1 LRNMQSATGV
11 AECDGSSGTMVLSKG
26 VTAMSID
33 DILSKTIHV
42 IVLLAGKCPNCGRY
56 NEQKIFDYGKKT
68 VREFEQQA
76 ENTGHP
82 VEPLNCR
89 ACKDQYSPEYIIHRD
104 MIRDSEIARIKV
116 PYGNEMDNETYQL
129 MKKGHD
135 RRYEIFRGQEE
146 AFWKAYCE
154 FALSHWPKILQELR
168 REEIEAGLSGLGLS
182 LPVKRSETG
191 LRREVTQKVTSNED
205 KVKFW
210 RAANEEFIYKNIL
223 DLGPLS
229 WQPEKDATWY
239 GPNRVR
245 FVLLHFPLGEDLESL
260 RTEYIGRVVKKEKGD
275 NAFLFRRISQL
286 TDELHRTRRRNTD
299 FFHQIERMKREIA
312 ARDQKIHELSTAL
325 RAARENITIN
335 QRHPDDIRK
344 IHELKSFVNELISEI
359 RRLEAALP
367 KKEPSEVES
376 EAIEPVKEPLDEPV
390 SLEALRGKTIG
401 VIGGIRNQQVEKEG
415 IRILTHHGD
424 KLDPAFYQT
433 LEQADV
439 VVVIPRLVSHSGMW
453 AAKAHAIDWD
463 KPIYFERA
471 VNLNRILESVAHKQ
485 KKEDNKV

>member
-1 LRNMQSATGV
+1 MWEEVLLRYNTFKRGGRHMA
-11 AECDGSSGTMVLSKG
+11 
-26 VTAMSID
+26 ID

-42 IVLLAGKCPNCGRY
+42 IVVLAGKCPNCRRY

-89 ACKDQYSPEYIIHRD
+89 ACKDQYSPEYFIYRD
-104 MIRDSEIARIKV
+104 MIQNAEIARIRV
-116 PYGNEMDNETYQL
+116 PYGNEMDDETYQL
-129 MKKGHD
+129 MKKDHD

-146 AFWKAYCE
+146 AFWEAYCE

-168 REEIEAGLSGLGLS
+168 REEIKAGLSSLGLS
-182 LPVKRSETG
+182 PPEKRSETG
-191 LRREVTQKVTSNED
+191 LRREVTQKITSNED

-210 RAANEEFIYKNIL
+210 RAANEEFICKHIL
-223 DLGPLS
+223 DLGPLA

-286 TDELHRTRRRNTD
+286 TDELHRVRKRNTD
-299 FFHQIERMKREIA
+299 FYHQIEQMKREIA
-312 ARDQKIHELSTAL
+312 ARDRKIHELSKAL
-325 RAARENITIN
+325 QATRENVTIN
-335 QRHPDDIRK
+335 QRHPDDIQK
-344 IHELKSFVNELISEI
+344 IHELKSFVNELIGEI

-367 KKEPSEVES
+367 KTKPSEPSEVQ
-376 EAIEPVKEPLDEPV
+376 EPVKPAKKAPDEPV
-390 SLEALRGKTIG
+390 SLDILRGKTIG
-401 VIGGIRNQQVEKEG
+401 VIGGIKNQQVKKEE
-415 IRILTHHGD
+415 IFIIAHNGD
-424 KLDPAFYQT
+424 KLDPEFYQV
-433 LEQADV
+433 LEQADILV
-439 VVVIPRLVSHSGMW
+439 VLTHLVSHAAMW
-453 AAKAHAIDWD
+453 EAKAHAIDLD

-471 VNLNRILESVAHKQ
+471 VNFDRILESIVQKQ
-485 KKEDNKV
+485 KTNDKA